1 MAVDDDKS
9 NEVEKEGDPAKA
21 DNIDC
26 HRETQNACST
36 RTKTDDHGVVDAEDF
51 DKPGLLG
58 GEAVQENGEE
68 ADMEESSNQANTE
81 DDDEY
86 VEKIHVTESPDVKLL
101 EVRRGEDGEG
111 GQGHLPEYEGSGE
124 PQATHHGEER
134 GPEHQQPADDVAAGS
149 EASGG
154 GHHVRSAGA
163 QGLHAR
169 PFSPLKRQRL

>member
-1 MAVDDDKS
+1 MAVDDDKF

-26 HRETQNACST
+26 HCETQNTCST

-58 GEAVQENGEE
+58 GEAVQENGDE
-68 ADMEESSNQANTE
+68 ADLEESSSQANTV

-101 EVRRGEDGEG
+101 EVRRGEVGKG
-111 GQGHLPEYEGSGE
+111 RQGHLPDHKGSGQ
-124 PQATHHGEER
+124 PQATHNGEER
-134 GPEHQQPADDVAAGS
+134 SPEHQQPADDVAAGPETS
-149 EASGG
+149 RGG
-154 GHHVRSAGA
+154 LHVRSGA
-163 QGLHAR
+163 VQGLHA
-169 PFSPLKRQRL
+169 PALSPAY